1 MCCFVGASRPRY
13 ARIGILARRIL
24 VFWLSLA
31 CLAAGMMIATPA
43 AAQAGFQVGGLV
55 SWLYE
60 FEREARLGF
69 QAGVLYDLGDRFQ
82 VGVLYVNK
90 GRKCCAVHSI
100 EVPVTYRHPVG
111 EIAHVLVGVAPGYDN
126 HGEFS
131 EPLEVSALLGLAA
144 EMHRTDGRRIFLE
157 VAFTHGLIGAQHDTS
172 WEPRHYKTIRVG
184 LNVRR

>member
-1 MCCFVGASRPRY
+1 MCCFVRASRPRY
-13 ARIGILARRIL
+13 AGSGTLAQRAR

-43 AAQAGFQVGGLV
+43 AAQVGYQVGGLM
-55 SWLYE
+55 SWLYGFDE
-60 FEREARLGF
+60 TRLGF
-69 QAGVLYDLGDRFQ
+69 QAGMHYDPHDRVQ

-90 GRKCCAVHSI
+90 GRECCMTHSI
-100 EVPVTYRHPVG
+100 EVPITYRHPIR
-111 EIAHVLVGVAPGYDN
+111 EIAYVVVGVAPGYDH

-131 EPLEVSALLGLAA
+131 EPLEVSALLGLGA
-144 EMHRTDGRRIFLE
+144 EMLRTDRRRIFLE

-172 WEPRHYKTIRVG
+172 WEPRHYKTVRLG